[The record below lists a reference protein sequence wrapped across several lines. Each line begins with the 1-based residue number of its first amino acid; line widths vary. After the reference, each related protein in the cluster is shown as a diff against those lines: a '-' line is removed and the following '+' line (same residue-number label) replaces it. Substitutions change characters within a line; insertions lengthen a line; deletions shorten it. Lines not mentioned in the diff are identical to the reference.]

1 MCMHVKEDWK
11 KGKRNNVHFPT
22 CYILSLSSVV
32 LFHLISEYEYFKQ
45 WFMTNR
51 IQKFNCVTCS
61 DYIHILYIN
70 ISQNPEFQN
79 VEGIWIYILIIFSSF
94 VKMSIILCK
103 IKEEWYIIMY
113 SLIILIELQIHIIA
127 WILKMLAHCLK
138 WEVITCIYK

>member
-1 MCMHVKEDWK
+1 MFSQSEWQVMVFTTRFLQSVLGQWGRLHGICACMWK
-11 KGKRNNVHFPT
+11 KIGKKEKEITYFPT

-79 VEGIWIYILIIFSSF
+79 VEGIWIYIYWSS
-94 VKMSIILCK
+94 
-103 IKEEWYIIMY
+103 
-113 SLIILIELQIHIIA
+113 
-127 WILKMLAHCLK
+127 LAVL
-138 WEVITCIYK
+138 